1 MSKITMQQ
9 LADAAG
15 VSRITVWKVLNDRPG
30 VSEALRCTVR
40 QKAQELGFE
49 LPQAAVPKAEGV
61 RTFAI
66 AVARPESSIFW
77 MNIIHHIAKELA
89 KSGINMMY
97 TYMPT
102 VWRKGYTLPMA
113 LTQGTVEGFIVLN
126 VYDKQLL
133 EMLAASPM
141 PKVFLDVVPS
151 LRPDQLNG
159 DLVMLESQ
167 VRVQEITARLLR
179 SGRRRL
185 GFIGDVNYAQTNLD
199 RYHGFLLAHEAEK
212 TIADPTLSLTEPLRL
227 HEHYEQISAFL
238 SALEPLPDGIVCAS
252 DFIASFAARYF
263 AESGRELP
271 PNFVLT
277 GFDNSTE
284 YPAVAGKITTVD
296 VDTSALGRTLARKLI
311 YRVDYPAAP
320 AEVTYIATKIIERD

>member
-49 LPQAAVPKAEGV
+49 LPQAAVSEAEGV

-102 VWRKGYTLPMA
+102 VWRKGYTLPTA

-159 DLVMLESQ
+159 DLVILESQ

-185 GFIGDVNYAQTNLD
+185 GFIGDVNCIPS
-199 RYHGFLLAHEAEK
+199 G
-212 TIADPTLSLTEPLRL
+212 
-227 HEHYEQISAFL
+227 
-238 SALEPLPDGIVCAS
+238 
-252 DFIASFAARYF
+252 AAR
-263 AESGRELP
+263 SIRP
-271 PNFVLT
+271 
-277 GFDNSTE
+277 
-284 YPAVAGKITTVD
+284 
-296 VDTSALGRTLARKLI
+296 
-311 YRVDYPAAP
+311 
-320 AEVTYIATKIIERD
+320 